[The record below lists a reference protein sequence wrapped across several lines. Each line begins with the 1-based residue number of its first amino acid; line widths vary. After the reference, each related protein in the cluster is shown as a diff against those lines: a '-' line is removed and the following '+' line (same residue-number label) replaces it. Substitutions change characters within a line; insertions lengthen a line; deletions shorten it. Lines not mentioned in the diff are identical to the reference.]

1 MIFIRRNIFLYVT
14 ILFLFQPAMA
24 ETLTYDGVLK
34 QAINN
39 SFDLKISN
47 LDIAISKADLKAEK
61 ADLFPILSI
70 QANTEYNNGLGN
82 TMNNV
87 GYVGGT
93 VITSQTQF
101 RNMGSLG
108 LQYNLFDFGARGKKI
123 LISEKDLAQ
132 KEVMYDLQ
140 LKDLKLKILSLY
152 TKSLQYSE
160 DLKLKSE
167 ILSVY
172 EEIFNA
178 KERLFKAGLNDKISI
193 MDEAI
198 NLARTQDNI
207 KLAQLELK
215 NCLNDLST
223 YTLQNYET
231 ENIEISD
238 FNQMNLLQND
248 NGDTTQNL
256 QLQQFKFDSKFSLE
270 AKYYDFE
277 LEKKKAELEAYKR
290 QRYPSFKLYSSYL
303 LYGQDPDRYF
313 SSLGDLKQSS
323 FTVGVSATYYLF
335 DGFKNKAYRQKAH
348 LEMEKIKLE
357 RDKKLAQLQSDFK
370 KTHFS
375 YETYK
380 EELNLKQKMLT
391 TVNEKLNDINRLY
404 DKGFKEQTEI
414 LNTKVEL
421 LTQEAEL
428 RKNIIDLTSKIK
440 ELEIM
445 GETKI

>member
-178 KERLFKAGLNDKISI
+178 KERLFKAGLNDKTLASSISS
-193 MDEAI
+193 AV
-198 NLARTQDNI
+198 
-207 KLAQLELK
+207 
-215 NCLNDLST
+215 LNE
-223 YTLQNYET
+223 Y
-231 ENIEISD
+231 
-238 FNQMNLLQND
+238 
-248 NGDTTQNL
+248 
-256 QLQQFKFDSKFSLE
+256 
-270 AKYYDFE
+270 
-277 LEKKKAELEAYKR
+277 
-290 QRYPSFKLYSSYL
+290 
-303 LYGQDPDRYF
+303 
-313 SSLGDLKQSS
+313 
-323 FTVGVSATYYLF
+323 
-335 DGFKNKAYRQKAH
+335 
-348 LEMEKIKLE
+348 
-357 RDKKLAQLQSDFK
+357 
-370 KTHFS
+370 
-375 YETYK
+375 
-380 EELNLKQKMLT
+380 
-391 TVNEKLNDINRLY
+391 
-404 DKGFKEQTEI
+404 
-414 LNTKVEL
+414 
-421 LTQEAEL
+421 
-428 RKNIIDLTSKIK
+428 
-440 ELEIM
+440 
-445 GETKI
+445 